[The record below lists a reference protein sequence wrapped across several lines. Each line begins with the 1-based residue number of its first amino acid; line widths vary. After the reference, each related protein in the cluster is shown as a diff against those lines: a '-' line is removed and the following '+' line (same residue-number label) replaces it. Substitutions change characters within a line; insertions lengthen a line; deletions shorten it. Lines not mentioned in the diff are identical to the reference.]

1 MRRPLTY
8 LLAIVF
14 ILASFQFASAQ
25 TPDFS
30 LNEAEYATLCSSAQ
44 AKDNKELCAAYQQ
57 YVNQKAL
64 DAQKELQT
72 LRDELKDI
80 KSNILK
86 YAAQVTVY
94 ENQIKSLEN
103 SIRNI
108 ENAIKI
114 SEEQVA
120 ILSENIRIREENI
133 EEIDQFIQSRM
144 VSMQAFVTLNAYI
157 DFIVGARDFVD
168 LVRRIEG
175 INEITLADRNEIQ
188 QLSIEVE
195 AFNSDK
201 AELER
206 QLFTLQENRQNLQ
219 RNRSTL
225 LGLQEAVETILL
237 EYRNLEAELMA
248 KEQYIVSNLSELQAA
263 LKAISQALN
272 NVAAS
277 AGWIRPIA
285 TGFRISATVWSY
297 PFGGTHLG
305 VDFAAPIGTPLLAV
319 ANGVVVYSANSCPT
333 WGFFGNNCG
342 APGVNR
348 GGNQVFL
355 LVSVDNATYGIIYMH
370 LERDTPITMGQIVNQ
385 GDYIGRVGSSGSSTG
400 PHLHIEVMYLGNVS
414 IPAFINTWNGDLSF
428 GTNWGNTG
436 LSSRCEVNG
445 RRAPCRE
452 NPSRIFTVNYGLSY

>member
-1 MRRPLTY
+1 MRKPFTY
-8 LLAIVF
+8 LLSILF
-14 ILASFQFASAQ
+14 ILSSFQFASAQ
-25 TPDFS
+25 NPDFS
-30 LNEAEYATLCSSAQ
+30 QNEAEYAALCSSAQ
-44 AKDNKELCAAYQQ
+44 AVDNKEMCAAYQQ

-64 DAQKELQT
+64 NAQQELQT
-72 LRDELKDI
+72 LREELKDI

-86 YAAQVTVY
+86 YAAQVSDY
-94 ENQIKSLEN
+94 ENQIKQLEN
-103 SIRNI
+103 SIRTI
-108 ENAIKI
+108 EKSIES
-114 SEEQVA
+114 SENQIAV
-120 ILSENIRIREENI
+120 LSENIRIREENI

-144 VSMQAFVTLNAYI
+144 INMQAFVTLNAYI

-175 INEITLADRNEIQ
+175 INEITLADRREIE
-188 QLSIEVE
+188 QLSLEVE
-195 AFNSDK
+195 AFNADK
-201 AELER
+201 IELER
-206 QLFTLQENRQNLQ
+206 QLTILEDNRLNLV
-219 RNRSTL
+219 RNRTTL
-225 LGLQEAVETILL
+225 VGLQEAVETILL

-248 KEQYIVSNLSELQAA
+248 KEQYIVSNLSEIQNA

-272 NVAAS
+272 NVAPS

-285 TGFRISATVWSY
+285 SGFRISATVWSY

-319 ANGVVVYSANSCPT
+319 ANGVVLFSANNCPT
-333 WGFFGNNCG
+333 WGFYGNNCG
-342 APGVNR
+342 SPGVNR

-414 IPAFINTWNGDLSF
+414 IPTYVNTWKGDLSF
-428 GTNWGNTG
+428 GTSWGNSG
-436 LSSRCEVNG
+436 LLSRCDFNG

-452 NPSRIFTVNYGLSY
+452 SPARIFSVSYGVSY